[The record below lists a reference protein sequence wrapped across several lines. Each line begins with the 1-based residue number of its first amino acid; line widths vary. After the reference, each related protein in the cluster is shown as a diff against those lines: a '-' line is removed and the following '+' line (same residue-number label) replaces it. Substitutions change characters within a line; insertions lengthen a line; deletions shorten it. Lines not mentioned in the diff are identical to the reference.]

1 MGYKSQEMYE
11 TQEKFFDA
19 TLKLLRPLVRMLLR
33 VGVSHSEFSEIARRA
48 FVESAF
54 DDFRINNKKQTVSR
68 VATLTGLSRKE
79 ALRLLDSRA
88 RPGTKEPRP
97 VNRARRVVNGWLTDP
112 EFNATG
118 LVLPMY
124 GATGSFAALVKRHSG
139 DIPCGAIADE
149 LIRTSVAKR
158 RGEEIELN
166 ALGYIPLGE
175 MSEKIG
181 IMGDSVHDLLNTFDH
196 NLNLSDSK
204 KPRFQRS
211 VVYHNLPDDVAAEF
225 EAFSDAKAAELLT
238 ELNQWL
244 ASRKQK
250 LSRYDYGTRR
260 VGVGVYYFE
269 SGATAEESRH
279 D

>member
-1 MGYKSQEMYE
+1 MG
-11 TQEKFFDA
+11 F
-19 TLKLLRPLVRMLLR
+19 
-33 VGVSHSEFSEIARRA
+33 
-48 FVESAF
+48 
-54 DDFRINNKKQTVSR
+54 
-68 VATLTGLSRKE
+68 
-79 ALRLLDSRA
+79 
-88 RPGTKEPRP
+88 
-97 VNRARRVVNGWLTDP
+97 
-112 EFNATG
+112 
-118 LVLPMY
+118 VLPMY
-124 GATGSFAALVKRHSG
+124 GATGSFAALVKRYSG

-149 LIRTSVAKR
+149 LIRTGVAKR
-158 RGEEIELN
+158 HDEEIELN
-166 ALGYIPLGE
+166 ALGYIPQGK

-181 IMGDSVHDLLNTFDH
+181 IMGDSVRDLLNTFDH
-196 NLNLSDSK
+196 NLNLSGAN

-244 ASRKQK
+244 ASRKRK

-269 SGATAEESRH
+269 SGATADESRH